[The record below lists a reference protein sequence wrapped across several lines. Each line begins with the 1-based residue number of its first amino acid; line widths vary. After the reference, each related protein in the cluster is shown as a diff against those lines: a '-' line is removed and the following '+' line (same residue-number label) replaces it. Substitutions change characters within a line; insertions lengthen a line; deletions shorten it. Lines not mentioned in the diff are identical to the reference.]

1 MCDSDSQMYLKKESL
16 SHLIY
21 TFDEMLSIQILLRHD
36 LRHDLFVTIFC
47 YSSAVGYG
55 ADIVPLEARSRSA
68 KSSNGTKFKSHKA
81 PFSLSADALQG
92 PSQEQYLHRTRH
104 LNSNALLHYPV
115 IPQGSKISP
124 PQSYPQPSS
133 PESASPALVPP
144 GQQSRL

>member
-21 TFDEMLSIQILLRHD
+21 TFDEILSIQIL

-55 ADIVPLEARSRSA
+55 AYIVPLKARFRSA
-68 KSSNGTKFKSHKA
+68 KRCNGTKFKSHKA

-104 LNSNALLHYPV
+104 LNSNSLLHYPV